1 MSFPYKNLVSAE
13 QVNDTLSV
21 LRDDTK
27 GVIFSSGIIGGYQ
40 EVWGLNDLNFSTF
53 GNTGNI
59 TNSGNTIPV
68 RLYVRT
74 APFLSN
80 TITINN
86 DGISSGR
93 RRLGMLVYVHETNTT
108 YQYVIPNYET
118 LWNNAVTGN
127 SITTGDTTFTVS
139 AGSSL
144 SPNVDGLALL
154 NAWTGSTIEG
164 VSGVTRDNARWKIF
178 YGTDITVTG
187 GTYNNATGVA
197 TFSNTTGGTF
207 TVTGFT
213 TGSTTTS
220 ISGITYGGDY
230 DLDLANTDGS
240 SDTVTLP
247 FISGSSYSAGTL
259 TLSYAGG
266 LETDLIV
273 TGFVS
278 SDISVTGGTFAANT
292 LTLTKSDDSTVVI
305 TGFTSEDTYLTG
317 ATYSPTTLTL
327 GMSDGTTFQVTGF
340 SASITGGTYA
350 DGEITLD
357 KDDDSSVTVTGLD
370 ILTHFDYV
378 SASGVTNNTV
388 VDVTSL
394 SLYQSVAYDYV
405 INDGTN
411 YRSGEVH
418 AVWDGTQVQFNDVST
433 IDIGSTAAFEWTFDI
448 SGGNARLIASVSS
461 GSWDV
466 RLGKNQL

>member
-1 MSFPYKNLVSAE
+1 MSFVYKNPLSST
-13 QVNDTLSV
+13 NISTPDSV
-21 LRDDTK
+21 LRDKTF
-27 GVIFSSGIIGGYQ
+27 GTNFSVLQIGGYM
-40 EVWGLNDLNFSTF
+40 EVYTLQDLIFTVPSGST
-53 GNTGNI
+53 GPI
-59 TNSGNTIPV
+59 ELSANTIPIK
-68 RLYVRT
+68 YSKRT
-74 APFLSN
+74 LPFLPDVLTLNSDN
-80 TITINN
+80 
-86 DGISSGR
+86 ISSGR
-93 RRLGMLVYVHETNTT
+93 RRLGMLVYVHETQKT
-108 YQYVIPNYET
+108 YQYTIPNFES
-118 LWNNAVTGN
+118 LWDSASGSTTEGTYGTTVST
-127 SITTGDTTFTVS
+127 STTGGTAFID
-139 AGSSL
+139 AWLDSS
-144 SPNVDGLALL
+144 
-154 NAWTGSTIEG
+154 IEG
-164 VSGVTRDNARWKIF
+164 VSGVTRDNARWRIF

-378 SASGVTNNTV
+378 EASGVTNNTV

>member
-1 MSFPYKNLVSAE
+1 MSFVYKNPLSSI
-13 QVNDTLSV
+13 NISTPDSV
-21 LRDDTK
+21 LRDKTF
-27 GVIFSSGIIGGYQ
+27 GTNFSVLQIGGYM
-40 EVWGLNDLNFSTF
+40 EVYTLQDLIYTVPSGSTGVIEF
-53 GNTGNI
+53 T
-59 TNSGNTIPV
+59 GNTIPIQ
-68 RLYVRT
+68 YSKRT
-74 APFLSN
+74 LAFLPDILTLNSDN
-80 TITINN
+80 
-86 DGISSGR
+86 ISSGR
-93 RRLGMLVYVHETNTT
+93 RRLGMLVYVHETQKT
-108 YQYVIPNYET
+108 YQYTIPNFES
-118 LWNNAVTGN
+118 LWNSASG
-127 SITTGDTTFTVS
+127 STTEGTYGTTVS
-139 AGSSL
+139 TTTAGGTAFIDAWLDSS
-144 SPNVDGLALL
+144 
-154 NAWTGSTIEG
+154 IEG

-187 GTYNNATGVA
+187 GTYNNATGVV

-340 SASITGGTYA
+340 SASITGGTYS

-378 SASGVTNNTV
+378 EASGVTNNTV